1 MLAAIFAL
9 GLYLCVPAGVPTRE
23 FPFQKTAET
32 FLSTHGLAGKSASEA
47 DFESVLGKHFLSASV
62 GVFDVRFPVADLEKR
77 AGDLAKSAK
86 ALIDAQEHLLDWLK
100 PAGVDQKA
108 AREDLKTVQKWIAG
122 LREGQLQKLKEPA
135 GKDWMELLQCPDAT
149 KAAQKR
155 LALALGDG
163 TLFSAKRDVPEVVRL
178 VLAPS
183 RKEFVEL
190 VCFAGW
196 QNETDRGLYWAEG
209 VTTWTSAFVGPDQV
223 ITLEYAV
230 AGARPED
237 YAQGTAMGEIMGQQL
252 VQLSLNSLFDRFY
265 ADRAPAAFVRGL
277 SMNLV
282 IEQFGECNT
291 RVDGDTRGRQTG
303 KREVFVPGG
312 NAEGGQLGKNSAE
325 TRWRELYGA
334 DHFLKILKL
343 AQKEGAEAD
352 KKGKNRF
359 AALGIRND
367 KGTDPVAITAPF
379 FGAAA
384 ADKKIPDEY
393 QGDFS
398 EALRAYKSAFLYY
411 LQTQAAGVG
420 AGVKSR
426 EKFAQLLC
434 KLADPKGSAEFEA
447 LFSQVYEGVVLSDPE
462 CTKNSLEGRFLAWLP
477 TGK

>member
-1 MLAAIFAL
+1 MLAAILAL
-9 GLYLCVPAGVPTRE
+9 GVYLHAGAPE
-23 FPFQKTAET
+23 FPFAKTAEA
-32 FLSTHGLAGKSASEA
+32 FLGSHGLAGKSASEA
-47 DFESVLGKHFLSASV
+47 DFESVLAKHFLVLGV

-77 AGDLAKSAK
+77 AGELAKCAK
-86 ALIDAQEHLLDWLK
+86 ALIDSQEHLLDWLK
-100 PAGVDQKA
+100 PAGVDQKS
-108 AREDLKTVQKWIAG
+108 AREDLKLVERWIAG
-122 LREGQLQKLKEPA
+122 LKEGQLQKLKDPG
-135 GKDWMELLQCPDAT
+135 GKDWMELLSCPDAT

-155 LALALGDG
+155 LALALGNG
-163 TLFSAKRDVPEVVRL
+163 TLFSAKREVPEVVRL
-178 VLAPS
+178 VITPS

-196 QNETDRGLYWAEG
+196 QNEADRGLYWADG
-209 VTTWTSAFVGPDQV
+209 VTQWTSAFVGPDQL

-237 YAQGTAMGEIMGQQL
+237 YAQGTPMAEVMGQQL

-265 ADRAPAAFVRGL
+265 ADRAPTALVRGL

-291 RVDGDTRGRQTG
+291 RVDGDTRGRQTQ

-312 NAEGGQLGKNSAE
+312 ASEGGQLGKNSAE

-367 KGTDPVAITAPF
+367 KGTDPLAVIAPF

-384 ADKKIPDEY
+384 GEKKIPDEY

-398 EALRAYKSAFLYY
+398 ECLRAYKSAFLYY
-411 LQTQAAGVG
+411 LQTQAAGAG
-420 AGVKSR
+420 AKSR
-426 EKFAQLLC
+426 EKFAQFLS
-434 KLADPKGSAEFEA
+434 KLADPAGGADFEA
-447 LFSQVYEGVVLSDPE
+447 LFPQIYEGVLLSDAE
-462 CTKNSLEGRFLAWLP
+462 CSKNSLEGRFLAWLP
-477 TGK
+477 SGK

>member
-1 MLAAIFAL
+1 MLAAILAL
-9 GLYLCVPAGVPTRE
+9 GIYLYVPAHAPAPE
-23 FPFQKTAET
+23 FPFEKTAEA
-32 FLSTHGLAGKSASEA
+32 FLSSHGLAGKSASEA
-47 DFESVLGKHFLSASV
+47 DFESVLGKHFLIANV

-77 AGDLAKSAK
+77 AGELAKCAK
-86 ALIDAQEHLLDWLK
+86 ALIDAQEHLLEWLK

-108 AREDLKTVQKWIAG
+108 AREDLKSVQKWIAG
-122 LREGQLQKLKEPA
+122 LREAQLQKLKDA
-135 GKDWMELLQCPDAT
+135 GGKDWMELLQCPDAT

-178 VLAPS
+178 VLTPA

-196 QNETDRGLYWAEG
+196 QNEADRGLYWADG

-237 YAQGTAMGEIMGQQL
+237 YAQGTPMDAVMGQQL
-252 VQLSLNSLFDRFY
+252 VQLSLNSLFDRFF
-265 ADRAPAAFVRGL
+265 ADRAPSTLVRGL

-282 IEQFGECNT
+282 IDQFGECNT

-334 DHFLKILKL
+334 DHFLKILKT
-343 AQKEGAEAD
+343 AQKEGADAD

-367 KGTDPVAITAPF
+367 KGTEPLAVNAPF

-384 ADKKIPDEY
+384 GEKKIPDEY

-398 EALRAYKSAFLYY
+398 EALRAYKSAFLYF

-420 AGVKSR
+420 AGAKSR

-434 KLADPKGSAEFEA
+434 KLADPKGSGEFEA
-447 LFSQVYEGVVLSDPE
+447 LFTQIYDGAVLSDAE
-462 CTKNSLEGRFLAWLP
+462 CSKNSLEGRFLAWLP

>member
-1 MLAAIFAL
+1 MLAVILAL
-9 GLYLCVPAGVPTRE
+9 GLYLHAPATE
-23 FPFQKTAET
+23 FPFEKTAEA
-32 FLSTHGLAGKSASEA
+32 FLGSHGLAGKSAGEA
-47 DFESVLGKHFLSASV
+47 DFESVLGKHFLTAGV

-77 AGDLAKSAK
+77 AGELGKCTR
-86 ALIDAQEHLLDWLK
+86 ALIDTQEHLLDWLK

-108 AREDLKTVQKWIAG
+108 AREDLKLVQRWIAG
-122 LREGQLQKLKEPA
+122 LKEGQLQKLKEA
-135 GKDWMELLQCPDAT
+135 GGKDWMEVLQCPEAT
-149 KAAQKR
+149 RAAQKR
-155 LALALGDG
+155 LALALGSG
-163 TLFSAKRDVPEVVRL
+163 SLFSVKRDVPESVRL
-178 VLAPS
+178 VITPS

-196 QNETDRGLYWAEG
+196 QNEADRGLYWADG
-209 VTTWTSAFVGPDQV
+209 VTTWTSAFVGPDQL

-237 YAQGTAMGEIMGQQL
+237 YAQGTPMDAVMGQQL

-265 ADRAPAAFVRGL
+265 ADRAPAALVRGL

-312 NAEGGQLGKNSAE
+312 ASEGGQLGKNSAE

-334 DHFLKILKL
+334 DHFLKILKQ

-359 AALGIRND
+359 AAFGIRND
-367 KGTDPVAITAPF
+367 KGTEPLAVCAPF

-384 ADKKIPDEY
+384 GDKKVPDEY

-398 EALRAYKSAFLYY
+398 ECMRAYKSAFLYY
-411 LQTQAAGVG
+411 LQTQAAG

-426 EKFAQLLC
+426 EKFAQLLSRF
-434 KLADPKGSAEFEA
+434 ADPAGTGEFETV
-447 LFSQVYEGVVLSDPE
+447 FSQVYEGVLLSDAE

-477 TGK
+477 SGK